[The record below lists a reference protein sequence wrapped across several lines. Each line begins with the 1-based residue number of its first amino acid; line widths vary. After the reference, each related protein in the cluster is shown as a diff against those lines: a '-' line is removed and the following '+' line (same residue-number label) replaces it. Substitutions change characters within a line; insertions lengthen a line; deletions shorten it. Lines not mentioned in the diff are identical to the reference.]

1 MKTQVGIIGA
11 GPAGLLLSRLLHN
24 KGINNIVIEKESE
37 NYVRNR
43 SRAGILEQ
51 TSVDLILSSGVG
63 DNLEKKGIIH
73 EGISFHY
80 NQKKHFINFIESNN
94 KKTVVAY
101 TQKQLVRDF
110 IDKAQEDNLEIIFEA
125 KAKKIE
131 GLETTEPIL
140 FYEKNNIEESVECD
154 FIIGCDGFHGI
165 SRVSIPGHEEETITK
180 IFPYSLYGVL
190 SDSPPISENIIC
202 GYHPNGCS
210 IQSMRGAH
218 LTKFYFQCPNGTT
231 TNSWSDNEIWDEL
244 DLRLGVKNT
253 RGDILDKTVIPLRSM
268 VCNKMQYNRLFI
280 AGDAAHIVPPTG
292 AKGMNCA
299 IADISVLSKG
309 LINYYINN
317 NFELLD
323 NYTTIALKRIWKV
336 VRFSWWMTT
345 TLFIE
350 PKQSFFDSEM
360 QLATLDYLFSSK
372 AAIKSFSENYA
383 GLPIESNFSY

>member
-24 KGINNIVIEKESE
+24 KGIKSIVFEKESE

-51 TSVDLILSSGVG
+51 TSVDVIMSSGVG
-63 DNLEKKGIIH
+63 HNLEKKGVTH

-80 NQKKHFINFIESNN
+80 NQEKHFINFLESNN
-94 KKTVVAY
+94 KKSVVAY
-101 TQKQLVRDF
+101 TQKQLVGDF
-110 IDKAQEDNLEIIFEA
+110 VDKAQEDGLEIIFEA

-131 GLETTEPIL
+131 GLESTSPTL
-140 FYEKNNIEESVECD
+140 FYEKDNREESIECD
-154 FIIGCDGFHGI
+154 FIVGCDGYHGI
-165 SRVSIPGHEEETITK
+165 GRVSIPNYKEETIEK
-180 IFPYSLYGVL
+180 VFPYSLYGVL
-190 SDSPPISENIIC
+190 SDSAPISENIIC

-218 LTKFYFQCPNGTT
+218 LTKFYFQCPNGTAKD
-231 TNSWSDNEIWDEL
+231 SWSDNEIWDEL

-253 RGDILDKTVIPLRSM
+253 RGDILDKTVIPLRTM
-268 VCNKMQYNRLFI
+268 VCNKLQHNRLFI
-280 AGDAAHIVPPTG
+280 AGDAAHIMPPTG

-309 LINYYINN
+309 LINHFNN
-317 NFELLD
+317 NDDELLD
-323 NYTTIALKRIWKV
+323 NYTQIALKRIWKV
-336 VRFSWWMTT
+336 IRFSSWMTT
-345 TLFIE
+345 TLFIDPE
-350 PKQSFFDSEM
+350 QDNFDSEM
-360 QLATLDYLFSSK
+360 QLATLDYLFSSE

-383 GLPIESNFSY
+383 GLPIEH

>member
-11 GPAGLLLSRLLHN
+11 GPAGLLLARLLHN
-24 KGINNIVIEKESE
+24 KGIKSIVIEKESE
-37 NYVRNR
+37 EYVRNR

-51 TSVDLILSSGVG
+51 TSVDVIMSSGVG
-63 DNLEKKGIIH
+63 HNLEKKGLIH

-80 NQKKHFINFIESNN
+80 NNEKHFINFIEANN
-94 KKTVVAY
+94 GKTVVAY
-101 TQKQLVRDF
+101 TQKQLVGDF
-110 IDKAQEDNLEIIFEA
+110 IDKAQEDGLEIIFEA

-131 GLETTEPIL
+131 GLESTAPTL
-140 FYEKNNIEESVECD
+140 FYEKENEGQFIECD
-154 FIIGCDGFHGI
+154 FIVGCDGFHGI
-165 SRVSIPGHEEETITK
+165 SRVSIPNHEQETVEK

-202 GYHPNGCS
+202 GYHANGCS

-218 LTKFYFQCPNGTT
+218 LTKFYFQCPNGTAT
-231 TNSWSDNEIWDEL
+231 DSWSDKEIWDEL

-268 VCNKMQYNRLFI
+268 VCNKLQHNRLFI
-280 AGDAAHIVPPTG
+280 AGDSAHIVPPTG

-299 IADISVLSKG
+299 IADISVLADG
-309 LINYYINN
+309 LINHFVNN
-317 NFELLD
+317 DTALLD
-323 NYTTIALKRIWKV
+323 NYSKIALKRIWKV

-345 TLFIE
+345 TLFID
-350 PKQSFFDSEM
+350 PDQDQFDSEM
-360 QLATLDYLFSSK
+360 QMATMDYLFSSE

-383 GLPIESNFSY
+383 GLPIEG